1 LERSQ
6 NANLELD
13 LGFLGVQNY
22 LKRLLFRIKVAKTQA
37 NQEQKRELSRS
48 RIRIENI
55 NREIKIFRICKK
67 TMQHKQ
73 KKHNLFWN
81 LIAGFVN
88 FKPQN

>member
-22 LKRLLFRIKVAKTQA
+22 LKRLLFSIKA

-67 TMQHKQ
+67 V
-73 KKHNLFWN
+73 LS
-81 LIAGFVN
+81 
-88 FKPQN
+88 PE